1 MMNETSASVEAPP
14 AIQDYL
20 KAFEARDLDRCTSFY
35 ADDAAIQFQF
45 SRYGGRTSIAT
56 WHRERFDA
64 NLRVLRI
71 EEVVVEDGSV
81 TVDAVVA
88 SDRLAKWHFDSMS
101 VRLIFEFQDDLI
113 RELKCDLRATP
124 W

>member
-1 MMNETSASVEAPP
+1 MQPAVDMQAPP
-14 AIQDYL
+14 IIGDYL
-20 KAFEARDLDRCTSFY
+20 KAFEARDLDACTAFY

-45 SRYGGRTSIAT
+45 SRYGGRGPIAT

-71 EEVVVEDGSV
+71 EDVAVDEGAV

-88 SDRLAKWHFDSMS
+88 SDRLAKWHFDSLS
-101 VRLIFEFQDDLI
+101 VRLVFELDGSLI
-113 RELKCDLRATP
+113 RELKCDLLSTP

>member
-1 MMNETSASVEAPP
+1 MEPTSVGPEAPP

-45 SRYGGRTSIAT
+45 SRYGGRDSIET

-64 NLRVLRI
+64 NLRVLRL
-71 EEVVVEDGSV
+71 EEVVVDDGAV

-101 VRLIFEFQDDLI
+101 VRLIFDFQDGLI
-113 RELKCDLRATP
+113 RELKCDLLATP